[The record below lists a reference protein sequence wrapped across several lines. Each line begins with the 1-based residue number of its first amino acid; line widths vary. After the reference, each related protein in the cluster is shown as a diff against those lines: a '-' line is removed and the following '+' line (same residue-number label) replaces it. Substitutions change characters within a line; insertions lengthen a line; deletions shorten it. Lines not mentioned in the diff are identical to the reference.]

1 MSFLTSSP
9 RSFRPRRLSYGWCRG
24 LFAVWLGAL
33 LLAGCRRADQPNPNV
48 LHHPLRIVCT
58 TGMVGDMLR
67 NVAGTNGDVQTL
79 MGPGVDP
86 HLYKA
91 TLGDVRRLTAADV
104 VFYSGL
110 HLEGRLAEL
119 LEKLHRWKP
128 AFGVTD
134 GLRRGHVDRL
144 RYMPGAEGVFDPH
157 VWFDVALWA
166 QCAEYA
172 AERLAEIDPT
182 HATDYR
188 RNGQQ
193 YVARLLTLD
202 GWCRQQMAEISRQR
216 RVLITAHDAFGYF
229 GRAYDVDVHGLQGI
243 STLSE
248 ADLGSANDLIDLL
261 VRRGIKAVFGE
272 SSVPAKNIQALVEG
286 CAARGHQVRIGG
298 ELFSDALGPP
308 GSSESTYVG
317 MVEYNVKTMAA
328 ALK

>member
-1 MSFLTSSP
+1 M
-9 RSFRPRRLSYGWCRG
+9 
-24 LFAVWLGAL
+24 
-33 LLAGCRRADQPNPNV
+33 Q
-48 LHHPLRIVCT
+48 IVCT

-67 NVAGTNGDVQTL
+67 NLAGVHANVQTL

-91 TLGDVRRLTAADV
+91 TPGDVRRLTAADA

-128 AFGVTD
+128 AFGVTN
-134 GLRRGHVDRL
+134 GLRQRRANKL

-166 QCAEYA
+166 ACAENA
-172 AERLAEIDPT
+172 AEKLAEIDPPR
-182 HATDYR
+182 AADYR

-193 YVARLLTLD
+193 YVTRLLALD
-202 GWCRQQMAEISRQR
+202 GWCRRTMAEVPRER
-216 RVLITAHDAFGYF
+216 RVLVTAHDAFGYF
-229 GRAYDVDVHGLQGI
+229 GQAYDVDVYGLQGI
-243 STLSE
+243 NTLSE
-248 ADLGSANDLIDLL
+248 ADLGAVNGLIDLL
-261 VRRGIKAVFGE
+261 VQRGIKAVFVE

-308 GSSESTYVG
+308 GSRESTYVG
-317 MVEYNVKTMAA
+317 MVEYNVNTMAK